1 MLETK
6 KSQIINASSFVTENG
21 VKINVASM
29 YASLDDNGNRNESCT
44 IINQELYEKYHDDV
58 EADIAEFKAMA
69 SELKN

>member
-21 VKINVASM
+21 VKAQVASM
-29 YASLDDNGNRNESCT
+29 YASLDDSGNRNESCT
-44 IINQELYEKYHDDV
+44 IINQELYSKHYDDV
-58 EADIAEFKAMA
+58 EADIEEFKSMA

>member
-6 KSQIINASSFVTENG
+6 KSQIINATSSVMESG
-21 VKINVASM
+21 VKVNVASM

-58 EADIAEFKAMA
+58 EADIAAFKTMA
-69 SELKN
+69 IDLKN